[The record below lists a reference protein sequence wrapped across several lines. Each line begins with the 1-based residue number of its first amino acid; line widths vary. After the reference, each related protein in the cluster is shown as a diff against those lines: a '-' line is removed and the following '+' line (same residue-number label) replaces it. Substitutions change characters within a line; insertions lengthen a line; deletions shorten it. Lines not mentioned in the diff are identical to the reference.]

1 MYTALCRQSAGSRT
15 RALAASRHPSPVI
28 CMCVYIYIC
37 IYIYIY
43 IYIYRGACSDGS
55 GSVHRPGDE
64 GAGSAPTKL
73 NDVVLLY

>member
-43 IYIYRGACSDGS
+43 IYRGACSDGS